1 MSASKKIG
9 IILGLCLCLPLFGVN
24 AMAVP
29 ESRLLLQKIEM
40 LQQEV
45 SELRGRIELE
55 EHAISQI
62 KKQETAETIVPVEKP
77 VEKNAMAVSTNTEKE
92 KYDEAFL
99 LVSQNQYDEALTAF
113 QTYLTNFPS
122 GDYAGHANY
131 WMGEI
136 YFLQWQANKE
146 KITVLDNA
154 TQAFLK
160 ITAHEQNPK
169 ALDALLKL
177 GLIEIAK
184 KNPVA
189 ARKYLTELRERA
201 PHSTAPELHR
211 RIRKIKL
218 N

>member
-1 MSASKKIG
+1 
-9 IILGLCLCLPLFGVN
+9 
-24 AMAVP
+24 MAAT
-29 ESRLLLQKIEM
+29 ESRLLLQKIEI

-45 SELRGRIELE
+45 NELRGRIELQ

-62 KKQETAETIVPVEKP
+62 KKQETVVPVEKS
-77 VEKNAMAVSTNTEKE
+77 AMAVNTTNTEKE

-99 LVSQNQYDEALTAF
+99 LVSQKQYDEALAAF
-113 QTYLTNFPS
+113 QAYLTNFPN
-122 GDYAGHANY
+122 GDHAGHANY

-160 ITAHEQNPK
+160 VTVHGQNPK

-184 KNPVA
+184 NNQSA
-189 ARKYLTELRERA
+189 ARTYLTELRERA
-201 PHSTAPELHR
+201 PYSTAARVASAELE
-211 RIRKIKL
+211 KL